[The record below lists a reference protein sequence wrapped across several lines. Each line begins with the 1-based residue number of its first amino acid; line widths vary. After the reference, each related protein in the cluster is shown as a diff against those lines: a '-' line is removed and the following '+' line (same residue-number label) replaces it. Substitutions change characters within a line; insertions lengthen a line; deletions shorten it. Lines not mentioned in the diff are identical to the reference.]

1 MLTAGPSFHAAK
13 RYPMTVIE
21 RIAEYH
27 AELTEWRRDL
37 HAHPEIGFEEER
49 TSELIASRLGEFGC
63 EVTRGLGKTGV
74 VGSLQVGSGNHAI
87 GLRADIDALAM
98 DEDNQFD
105 HRSQI
110 PGRMHG
116 CGHDGHTVMLLGA
129 ARYLAETRNFDGT
142 VHFIFQPAEEGT
154 GGAAAMVADGLFERF
169 PVDAVFGMH
178 NRPGLAEGEFAVRSG
193 PMMAGGG
200 FFDITIQGRG
210 AHGARPET
218 GIDPVIVAAHIAT
231 ALQTIIS
238 RNLSPFETAV
248 ISVTRIEGGDA
259 YNVIPERAYLRG
271 TMRAF
276 SDAAMAAIVKGLNE
290 IAPGIA
296 GAMGAMAEVETQV
309 LFPPLINDDAEAAF
323 VGDVA
328 AALVGEDKVTRDGP
342 QVMASED
349 FPHMMQGRPG
359 AYLNIG
365 TGLEACTVHNPSY
378 DFNDAVLPLGASFW
392 ARLVETRLAK

>member
-1 MLTAGPSFHAAK
+1 MTAS
-13 RYPMTVIE
+13 E

-37 HAHPEIGFEEER
+37 HTYPEIGFEEER
-49 TSELIASRLGEFGC
+49 TSEIIATRLEEFGC
-63 EVTRGLGKTGV
+63 EVARGLGKTGV
-74 VGSLQVGSGNHAI
+74 VGSLRLGSGEPAI

-98 DEDNQFD
+98 DEDNDFA

-129 ARYLAETRNFDGT
+129 ARYLAETHNFNGT

-169 PVDAVFGMH
+169 PVDAVYGMH
-178 NRPGLAEGEFAVRSG
+178 NRPGMAEGEFAVRSG
-193 PMMAGGG
+193 PTMAGGG
-200 FFDITIQGRG
+200 FFDIAIQGRG

-218 GIDPVIVAAHIAT
+218 SIDPVIVAAHIAT

-259 YNVIPERAYLRG
+259 YNVIPDRAFLRG

-276 SDAAMAAIVKGLNE
+276 SDEAMAAMVKGLNE

-309 LFPPLINDDAEAAF
+309 LFPPLVNDPAEATF
-323 VGDVA
+323 VADVA
-328 AALVGEDKVTRDGP
+328 AALVGEDMVEREAP
-342 QVMASED
+342 QIMASED
-349 FPHMMQGRPG
+349 FPHMMKDRPG

-365 TGLEACTVHNPSY
+365 TGLEATGVHHPSY

-392 ARLVETRLAK
+392 ARLVETRLGK

>member
-1 MLTAGPSFHAAK
+1 
-13 RYPMTVIE
+13 MTVIE

-74 VGSLQVGSGNHAI
+74 VGSLQVGSGNQAI

-105 HRSQI
+105 HRSQY

-116 CGHDGHTVMLLGA
+116 CGHDGHAVMLLGA
-129 ARYLAETRNFDGT
+129 ARYLAETKNFNGT

-178 NRPGLAEGEFAVRSG
+178 NRPGMAEGEFAVRSG
-193 PMMAGGG
+193 AMMAGGG
-200 FFDITIQGRG
+200 FFDITVQGRG
-210 AHGARPET
+210 SHGARPET

-259 YNVIPERAYLRG
+259 YNVIPDRAFLRG

-276 SDAAMAAIVKGLNE
+276 SDEAMAAIVKGLNE

-296 GAMGAMAEVETQV
+296 GAMGATAEVDTQV
-309 LFPPLINDDAEAAF
+309 LFPPLINDDAEASF

-328 AALVGEDKVTRDGP
+328 AALVGEDKVERNGP

-349 FPHMMQGRPG
+349 FPYMMQGRPG

-365 TGLEACTVHNPSY
+365 IGLEACTVHNPSY

-392 ARLVETRLAK
+392 ARLVETRLAKG

>member
-1 MLTAGPSFHAAK
+1 
-13 RYPMTVIE
+13 
-21 RIAEYH
+21 
-27 AELTEWRRDL
+27 
-37 HAHPEIGFEEER
+37 
-49 TSELIASRLGEFGC
+49 
-63 EVTRGLGKTGV
+63 
-74 VGSLQVGSGNHAI
+74 
-87 GLRADIDALAM
+87 
-98 DEDNQFD
+98 
-105 HRSQI
+105 
-110 PGRMHG
+110 MHG

-200 FFDITIQGRG
+200 FFDIAIQGRG

-259 YNVIPERAYLRG
+259 YNVIPDRAYLRG

-328 AALVGEDKVTRDGP
+328 AALVGENKVTRDGP

-365 TGLEACTVHNPSY
+365 TGLEACTVHNPNY